1 MGEQL
6 HRRERLGTNRAL
18 GNGIVR
24 IPCNLFYC
32 SILQTHFQA
41 ALVVPAD
48 AAARLDAIALSVGSG
63 QKHFW
68 RPWKIGERQLHY
80 DASRRSLTVIG
91 ITQPC
96 DLGRRFGF
104 SAFTQAIS
112 EQMYPGAAATS
123 WEIPFA
129 KLA

>member
-96 DLGRRFGF
+96 DPDRRLEL
-104 SAFTQAIS
+104 SAFTRVAS
-112 EQMYPGAAATS
+112 RPGNSRITCEVS
-123 WEIPFA
+123 F
-129 KLA
+129 